1 MQYRCTSDT
10 IQMESRCYLD
20 AINLN
25 ICVEVGVQLLV
36 RVGGWPGGWVVGLN
50 EINAKLN
57 SS

>member
-25 ICVEVGVQLLV
+25 ICVEVGVQLLF
-36 RVGGWPGGWVVGLN
+36 RVAGRVVGLN
-50 EINAKLN
+50 KINAKLN